1 MNTKPFGKLVGVGL
15 GPGDPELMTLK
26 AVRHIQQ
33 ADVIAYPAAEGIPSF
48 ARSIAAGA
56 HTPRTDRIPHGNA
69 HEG

>member
-48 ARSIAAGA
+48 ARSMLRSTYAQNISN
-56 HTPRTDRIPHGNA
+56 TPWKCP
-69 HEG
+69 